1 VPASLRLPENNDRLA
16 WFLRLVTFFLVVA
29 VLHVAEDVLM
39 PIAFAVLL
47 AFLLSPLA
55 VRMTRWGLPRSAAIL
70 LTVTVAFGVLGATG
84 WIVTSQALALGQEL
98 PNYEENIRRKII
110 ALKHPP
116 TPSAVARVSGM
127 MENLRREIKA
137 AAPDQPVLPAPPG
150 EAKPVPV
157 EVKPSEPTPLEVASS
172 FAPPVLRL
180 LGTAVIVIVFVIAIL
195 FQREDL
201 RDRLIRLLSAGR
213 LNLATQAL
221 DDAASRVSRYLG
233 IQLVVNAAYGVPLG
247 VGLHFIGI
255 PNAPLWGLL
264 ATLLRFI
271 PFVGPWIAAAFPVA
285 LAIAVDPG
293 WTMLLY
299 TIALFIVLELISN
312 NVVEVLLYG
321 ASTGIS
327 SFALLLAAVFW
338 TWLWGPPGLVLSTPL
353 TVCVL
358 VIGTYMPGLS
368 VLSMLLGSQPVLDP
382 PAQFYQ
388 RMLAMES
395 DEMTD
400 LAGRHIREQSV
411 EDFHEHVFIPALLM
425 TEEDRHHGLL
435 PEARQ
440 RFIFQASRELLDELG
455 RRKEARG
462 RESATTVPPSPPEA
476 GAPMTKV
483 LLVPARDEADE
494 IAALVMRDLLRR
506 RGIESVVM
514 PSTAA
519 VPDVLEAARQPDI
532 RAILVS
538 ALPPSAVGA
547 ARQLI
552 RRLQAAAPGKPL
564 AAGLWHHRA
573 PRDELLARL
582 QDHEPVDV
590 FTTLG
595 SAVGW
600 LERMPRNR
608 APTFARSTAP
618 LSAGTGEKIAAK

>member
-1 VPASLRLPENNDRLA
+1 VPANVHLPENNDRLA
-16 WFLRLVTFFLVVA
+16 WFLRLVTFTLVVA
-29 VLHVAEDVLM
+29 ILHFAEDVLM
-39 PIAFAVLL
+39 PIAFAALL
-47 AFLLSPLA
+47 AFLLSPLV
-55 VRMTRWGLPRSAAIL
+55 VRLTRWGLPRTAAII
-70 LTVTVAFGVLGATG
+70 LTVTVAFGILGATG
-84 WIVTSQALALGQEL
+84 WLVTTQALALGQEL
-98 PNYEENIRRKII
+98 PNYEENIRRKIV

-116 TPSAVARVSGM
+116 TPSAMSRVSGM
-127 MENLRREIKA
+127 VENLRREIKA
-137 AAPDQPVLPAPPG
+137 PAADKPAPPPPPG

-157 EVKPSEPTPLEVASS
+157 EVKPSEPTPLDVVTQ

-180 LGTAVIVIVFVIAIL
+180 AGTAAIVIVFVIVIL

-221 DDAASRVSRYLG
+221 DDAAGRVSRYLG
-233 IQLVVNAAYGVPLG
+233 MQLVVNATYGVPLG
-247 VGLHFIGI
+247 IGLHFIGI

-264 ATLLRFI
+264 ATLLRFV

-299 TIALFIVLELISN
+299 TIGLFIALELISN

-358 VIGTYMPGLS
+358 VIGTYVPGLS

-382 PAQFYQ
+382 PTQFYQ

-395 DEMTD
+395 DDMIE
-400 LAGRHIREQSV
+400 LAGKYVREQSL
-411 EDFHEHVFIPALLM
+411 EDFHERVFIPALLM
-425 TEEDRHHGLL
+425 AEEDRHRGLL
-435 PEARQ
+435 PDARQ
-440 RFIFQASRELLDELG
+440 RFILQGSRELLDELG
-455 RRKEARG
+455 RQTESPV
-462 RESATTVPPSPPEA
+462 REPADTVPAARLASD
-476 GAPMTKV
+476 APAASV

-494 IAALVMRDLLRR
+494 IVALVLRDLLRR
-506 RGIESVVM
+506 RGIESVV
-514 PSTAA
+514 SSCTAA
-519 VPDVLEAARQPDI
+519 APDVIQAARQPDV
-532 RAILVS
+532 RAILIS

-547 ARQLI
+547 ARQMI
-552 RRLQAAAPGKPL
+552 RRLQEAAPGKPL
-564 AAGLWHHRA
+564 FAGLWHHRA

-582 QDHEPVDV
+582 HDHEPTDV
-590 FTTLG
+590 LTTLG
-595 SAVGW
+595 AAIGR
-600 LERMPRNR
+600 LEVVPRNAAA
-608 APTFARSTAP
+608 AP
-618 LSAGTGEKIAAK
+618 AGSSPPNLDPGEEIAAK